1 MPLSMTCITHY
12 VLVMPLTRAR
22 VRPRALVLTARW
34 VVAGVARHG
43 LGHCEDLLQARR
55 RPEVDESVQARADH
69 HVRARDGVGP
79 PPDPGADSQPP
90 SQAHRALVGPLPD
103 PGAGPG
109 DGVDFPVPQGRH
121 DLLAVDA
128 LGLGAGEELQSRVG
142 DGGAQGRV
150 SQEVCIRTT
159 SALRSTR
166 GSGLGGRSCG
176 LRIADGV
183 PTWADDPGTYPP
195 RPRTGCGC
203 GGEFWDGHQGPVA
216 VADGSSWAVRN
227 QLETGTVP

>member
-34 VVAGVARHG
+34 VVARVARHG
-43 LGHCEDLLQARR
+43 LGHREDLLQARR
-55 RPEVDESVQARADH
+55 RPEVDEPVQARADH
-69 HVRARDGVGP
+69 HVRARDGVGSRQTPVPILSHLLRPMGACRP
-79 PPDPGADSQPP
+79 PA
-90 SQAHRALVGPLPD
+90 R

-203 GGEFWDGHQGPVA
+203 GGGFWGGHQGPVV
-216 VADGSSWAVRN
+216 VADGPSWADRDR
-227 QLETGTVP
+227 LETGTVP